1 MPRHHTQSPGQA
13 LRQTGFTLSEIVVV
27 VAILAI
33 LAAIVVQQVVG
44 RVDDAQVQRARA
56 DIQSLGS
63 ALNIYKLD
71 NYNYPSTQQGLEALV
86 RKPGGQPEA
95 KNWKTG
101 GYIER
106 LPKDPWGNDYHY
118 QSPGQHGIFDVY
130 TLGRDNQPGG
140 EGVDADVG
148 NWD

>member
-1 MPRHHTQSPGQA
+1 MPRRRPQS
-13 LRQTGFTLSEIVVV
+13 GFTLIEIVVV
-27 VAILAI
+27 VAIIAI

-56 DIQSLGS
+56 DIQTLGS

-71 NYNYPSTQQGLEALV
+71 NYNYPSTQQGLDALV

-118 QSPGQHGIFDVY
+118 QSPGQHGSFDVF
-130 TLGRDNQPGG
+130 TLGRDHQPGG
-140 EGVDADVG
+140 EGVDADFG
-148 NWD
+148 NWE

>member
-1 MPRHHTQSPGQA
+1 MPHRRPQS
-13 LRQTGFTLSEIVVV
+13 GFTLIEIVVV
-27 VAILAI
+27 VAIIAI

-56 DIQSLGS
+56 DIQTLGS

-71 NYNYPSTQQGLEALV
+71 NYNYPSTQQGLDALV
-86 RKPGGQPEA
+86 HTPGGQPEA

-118 QSPGQHGIFDVY
+118 QSPGQHGAFDLF

-140 EGVDADVG
+140 EGVDADFG
-148 NWD
+148 NWE

>member
-1 MPRHHTQSPGQA
+1 MPPRRKQS
-13 LRQTGFTLSEIVVV
+13 GFTLIEIVVV
-27 VAILAI
+27 VAIIAI

-56 DIQSLGS
+56 DIQTLGS
-63 ALNIYKLD
+63 ALNIYRLD
-71 NYNYPSTQQGLEALV
+71 NNNYPSTQQGLDALV
-86 RKPGGQPEA
+86 HKPSGQPEPR
-95 KNWKTG
+95 NWKTG

-106 LPKDPWGNDYHY
+106 LPKDPWGNDYRY
-118 QSPGQHGIFDVY
+118 QSPGQHGAYDIF

-140 EGVDADVG
+140 EGVDADIG

>member
-1 MPRHHTQSPGQA
+1 MPRHRQHAAGQA
-13 LRQTGFTLSEIVVV
+13 GFTLIEIVVV
-27 VAILAI
+27 VAIIAI

-56 DIQSLGS
+56 DIQTLGS

-118 QSPGQHGIFDVY
+118 QSPGQHGVFDVY

>member
-1 MPRHHTQSPGQA
+1 MPHRRPQS
-13 LRQTGFTLSEIVVV
+13 GFTLIEIVVV
-27 VAILAI
+27 VAIIAI

-56 DIQSLGS
+56 DIQTLGS

-71 NYNYPSTQQGLEALV
+71 NYNYPSTQQGLDALV

-118 QSPGQHGIFDVY
+118 QSPGQHGSFDVF

-140 EGVDADVG
+140 EGVDADFG
-148 NWD
+148 NWE

>member
-1 MPRHHTQSPGQA
+1 MYVRSRQS
-13 LRQTGFTLSEIVVV
+13 GFTLIEIVVV
-27 VAILAI
+27 VAIIAI

-56 DIQSLGS
+56 DVQTLSS

-71 NYNYPSTQQGLEALV
+71 NFNFPSSQQGLDALV
-86 RKPGGQPEA
+86 HKPSGQPEA
-95 KNWKTG
+95 RNWKQG

-106 LPKDPWGNDYHY
+106 LPKDPWGNDYQY
-118 QSPGQHGIFDVY
+118 QSPGQHGAFDVF
-130 TLGRDNQPGG
+130 TLGRDNKPGG
-140 EGVDADVG
+140 EGVDADIG

>member
-1 MPRHHTQSPGQA
+1 MPRHRTQSPGQT
-13 LRQTGFTLSEIVVV
+13 LRQTGFTLIEIVVV
-27 VAILAI
+27 VAIIAI

-71 NYNYPSTQQGLEALV
+71 NNNYPSTQQGLEALV

-106 LPKDPWGNDYHY
+106 LPKDPWGNDYRY
-118 QSPGQHGIFDVY
+118 QSPGQHGTFDVY